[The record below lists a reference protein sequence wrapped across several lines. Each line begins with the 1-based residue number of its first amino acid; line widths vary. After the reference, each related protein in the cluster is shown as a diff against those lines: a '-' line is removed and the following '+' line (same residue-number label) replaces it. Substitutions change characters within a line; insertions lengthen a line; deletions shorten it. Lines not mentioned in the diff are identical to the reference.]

1 MGNFGPIVV
10 QNYASQYL
18 RMCSK
23 DFFQFLQHDKARLV
37 DKNRLSETSK
47 KCLLDQMGNFDPIAA
62 QKLCKLIYGICSK
75 VLFQTFQHD
84 RAQQVE
90 KNYSK

>member
-1 MGNFGPIVV
+1 MG
-10 QNYASQYL
+10 
-18 RMCSK
+18 
-23 DFFQFLQHDKARLV
+23 
-37 DKNRLSETSK
+37 
-47 KCLLDQMGNFDPIAA
+47 QMGNFDPIAA

-75 VLFQTFQHD
+75 VLFHTLQHD